1 MNRSVLLK
9 TILAAATVGVAAFGC
24 NENDKKT
31 DADKTASMQK
41 YKILNGNTSSAAAG
55 KNDPFGSMKEPAL
68 NPDTRFAAG
77 QLAESEDR
85 ADCAI
90 IQYEQALRLDP
101 KHVPSLY
108 RMGVVLT
115 KLKRFDAAVAMWNR
129 YIEATGGIA
138 SGYSNL
144 GFCYEM
150 AGNVDAAEEAY
161 KKGLAID
168 PKSGP
173 CRTNYGLMLA
183 RQNRKTEAEVQLS
196 AVLPQAEVNY
206 NLAAVYE
213 QQGAVGQAREEL
225 KKALQVNPN
234 MTEAQM
240 KLATLP
246 QD

>member
-1 MNRSVLLK
+1 MNRA
-9 TILAAATVGVAAFGC
+9 IAFAAIALAVGC
-24 NENDKKT
+24 NHNKDDER
-31 DADKTASMQK
+31 TASEDK
-41 YKILNGNTSSAAAG
+41 YKILSGTNAAARASG
-55 KNDPFGSMKEPAL
+55 RKDDAFGNMKVTAL

-77 QLAESEDR
+77 QLAESQDK

-90 IQYEQALRLDP
+90 VQYEQALRLDP

-108 RMGVVLT
+108 RMGVVCT
-115 KLKRFDAAVAMWNR
+115 KMKQFDKAVAMWNR

-150 AGNVDAAEEAY
+150 AGQVEKAEVAY
-161 KKGLAID
+161 KKGLAVD
-168 PKSGP
+168 AKSVP

-183 RQNRKTEAEVQLS
+183 RQNRQTEAEVQLS
-196 AVLPQAEVNY
+196 AVLKPAEVSY

-213 QQGAVGQAREEL
+213 QQGAIAQAKQEL
-225 KKALQVNPN
+225 KKALEVNPN
-234 MTEAQM
+234 MTEAQS
-240 KLATLP
+240 KLASLP